1 MVAGRVRNAVVVVA
15 GALGVLAILGA
26 YAPGTLG
33 ELAYAICLTL
43 ASLVVLLVT
52 AHHGPRSRA
61 WRLVGL
67 GMAIWAV
74 TGCIVTV
81 QIGADFSGI
90 PSTVTSLGYCLGYL
104 PMMVGF
110 AALADTRLRI
120 RRASAFIDGVL
131 VFLVLYAVVWLLVVE
146 PVAIRSELP
155 RADRAFSALYPAG
168 DLALLMLAIRV
179 AVSRT
184 QRPLVSALLILG
196 TVLSAVA
203 DVWLLAGYLRDPFGS
218 YPITDLL
225 YLVGMST
232 FAVAAVW
239 SLRTAPAPR
248 ESSVNAWK
256 WVSMAVALSA
266 VVPSLVLLGLVIF
279 GDRDVSV
286 VAVSVWLVVL
296 VGTMVARNLA
306 GVHEVERAHQQAT
319 WLASHD
325 LPTGMLQRS
334 AFMKEVA
341 DGSLRERSGTVI
353 LVEVQDV
360 RGMADAY
367 GYEASEW
374 VLDTVAVRLRA
385 ATGGNALL
393 ARMGHD
399 QFVAFLRSADLGHGR
414 QIARA
419 VQKAL
424 RDPVELGGDT
434 ALPLMSAVGVAQADG
449 AVIDVTAGVRRATEA
464 MHHARS
470 MGPDGLAFDAD
481 LTGHDGELLAAG

>member
-1 MVAGRVRNAVVVVA
+1 MVAGRVRNAVIVVA
-15 GALGVLAILGA
+15 GALIVLAVLGS
-26 YAPGTLG
+26 YASGTLG
-33 ELAYAICLTL
+33 DLAYAVCLTL
-43 ASLVVLLVT
+43 ASLVVLVVT
-52 AHHGPRSRA
+52 AHHGARSRA

-81 QIGADFSGI
+81 QVGADFSGI
-90 PSTVTSLGYCLGYL
+90 PGLVTSLGYCIGYL

-110 AALADTRLRI
+110 AALADTRLRV
-120 RRASAFIDGVL
+120 RRASAFIDGIL
-131 VFLVLYAVVWLLVVE
+131 VFLVMYAVVWLLVVE
-146 PVAIRSELP
+146 PVVVNSELP

-168 DLALLMLAIRV
+168 DLALLMLAIRI

-184 QRPLVSALLILG
+184 QRHVVAGLLVVGA
-196 TVLSAVA
+196 TLSAVA
-203 DVWLLAGYLRDPFGS
+203 DVWLLAGYLRDPYAS

-225 YLVGMST
+225 YLVGLST

-239 SLRTAPAPR
+239 SLRPAPAPR
-248 ESSVNAWK
+248 ESAVDAWK
-256 WVSMAVALSA
+256 WVSMVVAVSA
-266 VVPSLVLLGLVIF
+266 VVPPLVMLGLVDI
-279 GDRDVSV
+279 GGREVSV
-286 VAVSVWLVVL
+286 AAVAVWLVL
-296 VGTMVARNLA
+296 VVVTMVVRNLA

-341 DGSLRERSGTVI
+341 DGSMRERSGTVI

-360 RGMADAY
+360 RALADEY

-399 QFVAFLRSADLGHGR
+399 QFVAFLRSANLGHGR
-414 QIARA
+414 QIASA

-424 RDPVELGGDT
+424 REPVDIGVT
-434 ALPLMSAVGVAQADG
+434 ALPLLSAVGVAQADG
-449 AVIDVTAGVRRATEA
+449 AVIDVAAGVRRATDA

-470 MGPDGLAFDAD
+470 LGPDGLAFDAD
-481 LTGHDGELLAAG
+481 LTGHPGELLATG